1 MIAFLKSLLDNFEL
15 RHFILKQSLV
25 FPAQNRR
32 PRESRAHDAHRQH
45 ARPILLSFFKCSAAI
60 ISANLGLS
68 TSFAMP
74 QPESTNGDMD
84 AERLTA
90 RGNARLGLI
99 VRGKSPFSE
108 VGVLEFWIDIHA
120 SDKRDMTEATQ
131 TNPLQQR
138 IPVFHG
144 MWRGSN
150 KAMARGA
157 PRTCS

>member
-1 MIAFLKSLLDNFEL
+1 MFCSY
-15 RHFILKQSLV
+15 HFC
-25 FPAQNRR
+25 
-32 PRESRAHDAHRQH
+32 ESRSVNQFCNAT
-45 ARPILLSFFKCSAAI
+45 ARIYKWRH
-60 ISANLGLS
+60 GRGE
-68 TSFAMP
+68 TD
-74 QPESTNGDMD
+74 G
-84 AERLTA
+84 A

-150 KAMARGA
+150 KAGARGA